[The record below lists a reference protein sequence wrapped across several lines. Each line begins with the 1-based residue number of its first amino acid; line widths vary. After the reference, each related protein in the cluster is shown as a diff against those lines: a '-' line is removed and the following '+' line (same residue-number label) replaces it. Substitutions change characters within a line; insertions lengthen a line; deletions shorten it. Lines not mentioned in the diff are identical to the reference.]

1 VIRDAL
7 TRLRAARLR
16 RLERRLEVVSR
27 FLRAEPGHRGWEHDR
42 QRLQRRLGAIR

>member
-7 TRLRAARLR
+7 ARLRVARLR
-16 RLERRLEVVSR
+16 RLERRLEVVTR
-27 FLRAEPGHRGWEHDR
+27 FLLAEPGHRGWEHDR